1 MCFIFR
7 IYKGRLRDSDDN
19 QINSRAF
26 LESMEED
33 EEVIMKE
40 KIFDKTLTYMNVMNM
55 DMITNEPATL
65 RAGLV
70 SRDQAC

>member
-1 MCFIFR
+1 MIFR

-19 QINSRAF
+19 QIDSRAF

-40 KIFDKTLTYMNVMNM
+40 IFF
-55 DMITNEPATL
+55 
-65 RAGLV
+65 
-70 SRDQAC
+70 